1 MDRVYEV
8 IKRPL
13 MTEKSTSIG
22 EKQNSYLFEVD
33 ISSTKEDIKEAV
45 EKLFDVKVRD
55 VNTMI
60 NHGKIKRVGRHQGVG
75 QVQESDNYPGRGTK
89 DTDVRGCVK
98 QGRN

>member
-60 NHGKIKRVGRHQGVG
+60 NHGKIKRVGRHQGRRSKFKKAIITLEEG
-75 QVQESDNYPGRGTK
+75 QKIQMFEGV
-89 DTDVRGCVK
+89 
-98 QGRN
+98 

>member
-1 MDRVYEV
+1 MDRIYDV

-33 ISSTKEDIKEAV
+33 ISSTKDDIKEAV

-60 NHGKIKRVGRHQGVG
+60 SHGKLKRVGKHQGRRSKSKKAIITLEEG
-75 QVQESDNYPGRGTK
+75 QNIQMFEGV
-89 DTDVRGCVK
+89 
-98 QGRN
+98 

>member
-1 MDRVYEV
+1 MDNVYEV

-22 EKQNSYLFEVD
+22 EKQNSYLFEVN

-45 EKLFDVKVRD
+45 QKLFDVKVKD

-60 NHGKIKRVGRHQGVG
+60 SHGKIKRIGKHQGRRSKAKKAIITLEEG
-75 QVQESDNYPGRGTK
+75 QNIQMFEGV
-89 DTDVRGCVK
+89 
-98 QGRN
+98 